1 MAKLPEE
8 YVDRKAV
15 HHRVEHVTRTPEDKA
30 QRERILAE
38 LTYALTKSPP
48 GEPGEKPTGKA
59 VTHFAGSLCP
69 QVGGA

>member
-38 LTYALTKSPP
+38 LTYALTKFPLANRERNP
-48 GEPGEKPTGKA
+48 RERR
-59 VTHFAGSLCP
+59 
-69 QVGGA
+69 